1 MTAAQELEERS
12 GAGIDSPAARAD
24 VVPSKRQTGAILPF
38 PGRFI
43 GTDPLLAGAVLAS
56 IEKRSP
62 PESADLTV
70 HIWSEAGDTSRGH
83 ASAGNTPDASTA
95 NNKRI

>member
-1 MTAAQELEERS
+1 MPGLTVLH
-12 GAGIDSPAARAD
+12 RAPTSCQQAPNRRNPP
-24 VVPSKRQTGAILPF
+24 V